1 MTATRESLLECFS
14 TVFPGRE
21 PAELAQATIDN
32 LPGWDSSNHILL
44 MQVIEEQFGF
54 PVDED
59 RMGELVSFAALE
71 EYLNAEGLAR

>member
-1 MTATRESLLECFS
+1 MTPTREKLLECFS
-14 TVFPGRE
+14 TVFPGTP
-21 PAELAQATIDN
+21 PAQLVEATIDN

-59 RMGELVSFAALE
+59 QMGELVSFAAVE
-71 EYLNAEGLAR
+71 EYLNTEGPPR